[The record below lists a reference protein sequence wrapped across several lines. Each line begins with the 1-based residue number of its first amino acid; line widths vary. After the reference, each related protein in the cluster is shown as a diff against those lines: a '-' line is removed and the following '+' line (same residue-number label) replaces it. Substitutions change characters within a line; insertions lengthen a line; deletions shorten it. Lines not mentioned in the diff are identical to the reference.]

1 MTPEV
6 RSHPVLFKYKTILY
20 ELSFKIT
27 TYIKI
32 EREEIVMKQFKRTG
46 AALSVLVAASP
57 VALVGA
63 EEAVKEAQI
72 TATNKDASN
81 GSNLTLNVP
90 FVAKVEIPTKDGDLS
105 KATLSV
111 KLGKE
116 FAFAPETVTNTE
128 TGASTEVTKI
138 KVLHGDTVFRELDVA
153 TLPKNDDGSLDFT
166 LDLTADDAAN
176 GVVAIQFDLVA
187 PKGDNLTR
195 KIQAELKA
203 GNYTSK
209 TELSIE
215 FAAGETGSKET
226 SGTETTAEKPAE
238 TTAETTAEST
248 GSSSETTAET
258 TANGETTAEST
269 GSNSETTAAPSA
281 DATTEA
287 PADANGSTTV
297 EASGDATTEAP
308 ADVNGST
315 SVEAGGDAS
324 TTANTNANTG
334 ANTSDATGKPTNS
347 SKANGSNDKQLPKTG
362 AVALGGAAI
371 VGAIGAVAS
380 VFTRNKRKGN

>member
-1 MTPEV
+1 
-6 RSHPVLFKYKTILY
+6 
-20 ELSFKIT
+20 
-27 TYIKI
+27 
-32 EREEIVMKQFKRTG
+32 MKQFKRTG

-138 KVLHGDTVFRELDVA
+138 KVLHGDTVFREIDVA

-166 LDLTADDAAN
+166 LDLTTDDAAN

-248 GSSSETTAET
+248 GSNSETTAET

-308 ADVNGST
+308 ANSNGET
-315 SVEAGGDAS
+315 TVEAGGDAS

-380 VFTRNKRKGN
+380 VFTRNKRKGH

>member
-1 MTPEV
+1 
-6 RSHPVLFKYKTILY
+6 
-20 ELSFKIT
+20 
-27 TYIKI
+27 
-32 EREEIVMKQFKRTG
+32 MKQFKRTG

-72 TATNKDASN
+72 TATNKDAAN

-90 FVAKVEIPTKDGDLS
+90 FVAKVEIPVKDGDLS

-138 KVLHGDTVFRELDVA
+138 KVLHGDNVFREIDA
-153 TLPKNDDGSLDFT
+153 STLPKNDDGSLDFSVA
-166 LDLTADDAAN
+166 LTAEDAEN
-176 GVVAIQFDLVA
+176 GVVALQFDLVA

-248 GSSSETTAET
+248 GSNSETTAET

-308 ADVNGST
+308 ANSNGET
-315 SVEAGGDAS
+315 TVEAGGDAS
-324 TTANTNANTG
+324 TTANTTANTG

>member
-1 MTPEV
+1 
-6 RSHPVLFKYKTILY
+6 
-20 ELSFKIT
+20 
-27 TYIKI
+27 
-32 EREEIVMKQFKRTG
+32 MKQFKRTG

-138 KVLHGDTVFRELDVA
+138 KVLHGDTVFREIDVA

-203 GNYTSK
+203 GNFTSK

-238 TTAETTAEST
+238 TTAETTGEST
-248 GSSSETTAET
+248 GSNSETTAET

-308 ADVNGST
+308 ANSNGET
-315 SVEAGGDAS
+315 TVEAGGDAS

-380 VFTRNKRKGN
+380 VFTRNKRKGH

>member
-1 MTPEV
+1 
-6 RSHPVLFKYKTILY
+6 
-20 ELSFKIT
+20 
-27 TYIKI
+27 
-32 EREEIVMKQFKRTG
+32 MKQFKRTG

-63 EEAVKEAQI
+63 EEAIKEAQI
-72 TATNKDASN
+72 TATNKDAAN

-138 KVLHGDTVFRELDVA
+138 KVLHGDTVFREIDVA

-248 GSSSETTAET
+248 GSNSETTAET

-297 EASGDATTEAP
+297 EASGEATTEAP
-308 ADVNGST
+308 ANSNGET
-315 SVEAGGDAS
+315 TVEAGGDAS

-362 AVALGGAAI
+362 AVALGGAVI

-380 VFTRNKRKGN
+380 VFTRNKRKGH

>member
-1 MTPEV
+1 M
-6 RSHPVLFKYKTILY
+6 
-20 ELSFKIT
+20 
-27 TYIKI
+27 
-32 EREEIVMKQFKRTG
+32 
-46 AALSVLVAASP
+46 
-57 VALVGA
+57 
-63 EEAVKEAQI
+63 
-72 TATNKDASN
+72 
-81 GSNLTLNVP
+81 
-90 FVAKVEIPTKDGDLS
+90 
-105 KATLSV
+105 

-138 KVLHGDTVFRELDVA
+138 KVLHGDTVFREIDVA

-248 GSSSETTAET
+248 GS
-258 TANGETTAEST
+258 
-269 GSNSETTAAPSA
+269 NSETTAAPSA
-281 DATTEA
+281 DATTES
-287 PADANGSTTV
+287 PADTNGSTTV

-308 ADVNGST
+308 ANSNGET
-315 SVEAGGDAS
+315 TVEAGGDAS

-380 VFTRNKRKGN
+380 VFTRNKRKGH

>member
-1 MTPEV
+1 
-6 RSHPVLFKYKTILY
+6 
-20 ELSFKIT
+20 
-27 TYIKI
+27 
-32 EREEIVMKQFKRTG
+32 MKQFKRTG

-138 KVLHGDTVFRELDVA
+138 KVLHGDTVFREIDVA

-226 SGTETTAEKPAE
+226 SGTETTVEKPAE

-248 GSSSETTAET
+248 GSNSETTAET

-308 ADVNGST
+308 ANSNGET
-315 SVEAGGDAS
+315 TVEAGGDAS

-380 VFTRNKRKGN
+380 VFTRNKRKGH

>member
-1 MTPEV
+1 
-6 RSHPVLFKYKTILY
+6 
-20 ELSFKIT
+20 
-27 TYIKI
+27 
-32 EREEIVMKQFKRTG
+32 MKQFKRTG

-138 KVLHGDTVFRELDVA
+138 KVLHGDTVFREIDVA

-248 GSSSETTAET
+248 GSNSETTAET

-308 ADVNGST
+308 ANSNGET
-315 SVEAGGDAS
+315 TVEAGGDAS
-324 TTANTNANTG
+324 TTANTNANAG

-380 VFTRNKRKGN
+380 VFTRNKRKGH

>member
-1 MTPEV
+1 
-6 RSHPVLFKYKTILY
+6 
-20 ELSFKIT
+20 
-27 TYIKI
+27 
-32 EREEIVMKQFKRTG
+32 MKQFKRTG

-57 VALVGA
+57 VAIVGA

-138 KVLHGDTVFRELDVA
+138 KVLHGDTVFREIDVA

-248 GSSSETTAET
+248 GSNSETTAET

-269 GSNSETTAAPSA
+269 GSNPETTAAPSA

-308 ADVNGST
+308 ANSNGET
-315 SVEAGGDAS
+315 TVEAGGDAS
-324 TTANTNANTG
+324 TTANTNANAG

-380 VFTRNKRKGN
+380 VFTRNKRKGH

>member
-1 MTPEV
+1 
-6 RSHPVLFKYKTILY
+6 
-20 ELSFKIT
+20 
-27 TYIKI
+27 
-32 EREEIVMKQFKRTG
+32 MKQFKRTG

-90 FVAKVEIPTKDGDLS
+90 FVAKVGIPTKDGDLS

-138 KVLHGDTVFRELDVA
+138 KVLHGDTVFREIDVA

-238 TTAETTAEST
+238 TTAEST
-248 GSSSETTAET
+248 GSNSETTAET
-258 TANGETTAEST
+258 TGSNAETTAEST

-308 ADVNGST
+308 ANSNGET
-315 SVEAGGDAS
+315 TVEAGGDAS

-380 VFTRNKRKGN
+380 VFTRNKRKGH

>member
-1 MTPEV
+1 
-6 RSHPVLFKYKTILY
+6 
-20 ELSFKIT
+20 
-27 TYIKI
+27 
-32 EREEIVMKQFKRTG
+32 MKQFKRTG

-138 KVLHGDTVFRELDVA
+138 KVLHGDTVFREIDVA

-248 GSSSETTAET
+248 GSNSETTAET
-258 TANGETTAEST
+258 TGSNAETTAESTGSNSETTAEST

-287 PADANGSTTV
+287 PANSNGETT
-297 EASGDATTEAP
+297 
-308 ADVNGST
+308 
-315 SVEAGGDAS
+315 VEAGGDAS

-347 SKANGSNDKQLPKTG
+347 SKANGSNDKQLPKTS

-380 VFTRNKRKGN
+380 VFTRNKRKGH

>member
-1 MTPEV
+1 
-6 RSHPVLFKYKTILY
+6 
-20 ELSFKIT
+20 
-27 TYIKI
+27 
-32 EREEIVMKQFKRTG
+32 MKQFKRTG

-138 KVLHGDTVFRELDVA
+138 KVLHGDTVFREIDVA

-248 GSSSETTAET
+248 GSNSETTAET

-308 ADVNGST
+308 ANSNGET
-315 SVEAGGDAS
+315 TVEANGDAS
-324 TTANTNANTG
+324 TTANTNANAG

-380 VFTRNKRKGN
+380 VFTRNKRNGH

>member
-1 MTPEV
+1 
-6 RSHPVLFKYKTILY
+6 
-20 ELSFKIT
+20 
-27 TYIKI
+27 
-32 EREEIVMKQFKRTG
+32 MKQFKRTG

-138 KVLHGDTVFRELDVA
+138 KVLHGDTVFREIDVA

-215 FAAGETGSKET
+215 FATGETGSKET

-248 GSSSETTAET
+248 GSNSETTAET
-258 TANGETTAEST
+258 TGSNAETTAEST

-308 ADVNGST
+308 ANSNGET
-315 SVEAGGDAS
+315 TVEAGGDAS

-362 AVALGGAAI
+362 VVALGGAAI
-371 VGAIGAVAS
+371 VGAIGAVATM
-380 VFTRNKRKGN
+380 FTRNKRKGN

>member
-1 MTPEV
+1 
-6 RSHPVLFKYKTILY
+6 
-20 ELSFKIT
+20 
-27 TYIKI
+27 
-32 EREEIVMKQFKRTG
+32 MKQFKRTG

-138 KVLHGDTVFRELDVA
+138 KVLHGDTVFREIDVA

-203 GNYTSK
+203 GNFTSK

-248 GSSSETTAET
+248 GSNSETTAET

-269 GSNSETTAAPSA
+269 GSNSETTVAPSA

-308 ADVNGST
+308 ANSNGET
-315 SVEAGGDAS
+315 TVEAGGDAS
-324 TTANTNANTG
+324 TKANTNANTG

>member
-1 MTPEV
+1 
-6 RSHPVLFKYKTILY
+6 
-20 ELSFKIT
+20 
-27 TYIKI
+27 
-32 EREEIVMKQFKRTG
+32 MKQFKRTG

-72 TATNKDASN
+72 TATNKDAAN

-90 FVAKVEIPTKDGDLS
+90 FVAKVEIPVKDGDLS

-138 KVLHGDTVFRELDVA
+138 KVLHGDNVFREIDA
-153 TLPKNDDGSLDFT
+153 STLPKNDDGSLDFSVA
-166 LDLTADDAAN
+166 LTAEDAEN
-176 GVVAIQFDLVA
+176 GVVALQFDLVA

-248 GSSSETTAET
+248 GS
-258 TANGETTAEST
+258 
-269 GSNSETTAAPSA
+269 NSETTAAPSA

-287 PADANGSTTV
+287 PATSNGETTV

-308 ADVNGST
+308 ANSNGET
-315 SVEAGGDAS
+315 TVEANGDAS
-324 TTANTNANTG
+324 TTANTNANAG
-334 ANTSDATGKPTNS
+334 VNTSDATGKPTNS

-380 VFTRNKRKGN
+380 VFTRNKRKGH

>member
-1 MTPEV
+1 
-6 RSHPVLFKYKTILY
+6 
-20 ELSFKIT
+20 
-27 TYIKI
+27 
-32 EREEIVMKQFKRTG
+32 MKQFKRTG

-57 VALVGA
+57 VAIVGA

-138 KVLHGDTVFRELDVA
+138 KVLHGDTVFREIDVA

-248 GSSSETTAET
+248 GSNSETTAET
-258 TANGETTAEST
+258 TANGETTTEST

-308 ADVNGST
+308 ANSNGET
-315 SVEAGGDAS
+315 TVEAGGDAS

>member
-1 MTPEV
+1 M
-6 RSHPVLFKYKTILY
+6 
-20 ELSFKIT
+20 
-27 TYIKI
+27 
-32 EREEIVMKQFKRTG
+32 
-46 AALSVLVAASP
+46 
-57 VALVGA
+57 
-63 EEAVKEAQI
+63 
-72 TATNKDASN
+72 
-81 GSNLTLNVP
+81 
-90 FVAKVEIPTKDGDLS
+90 
-105 KATLSV
+105 

-138 KVLHGDTVFRELDVA
+138 KVLHGDTVFREIDVA

-248 GSSSETTAET
+248 GSNSETTAET

-308 ADVNGST
+308 ANSNGET
-315 SVEAGGDAS
+315 TVEAGGDAS
-324 TTANTNANTG
+324 TTANTNANAG

>member
-1 MTPEV
+1 
-6 RSHPVLFKYKTILY
+6 
-20 ELSFKIT
+20 
-27 TYIKI
+27 
-32 EREEIVMKQFKRTG
+32 MKQFKRTG

-57 VALVGA
+57 VAMVGA

-90 FVAKVEIPTKDGDLS
+90 FVAKVEIPTKGGDLS

-138 KVLHGDTVFRELDVA
+138 KVLHGDTVFREIDVT

-248 GSSSETTAET
+248 GSNSETTAET

-308 ADVNGST
+308 ANSNGET
-315 SVEAGGDAS
+315 TVEAGGDAS

>member
-1 MTPEV
+1 
-6 RSHPVLFKYKTILY
+6 
-20 ELSFKIT
+20 
-27 TYIKI
+27 
-32 EREEIVMKQFKRTG
+32 MKQFKRTG

-138 KVLHGDTVFRELDVA
+138 KVLHGDTVFREIDVA

-226 SGTETTAEKPAE
+226 SGTETTEEKPAE

-248 GSSSETTAET
+248 GSNSETTAET
-258 TANGETTAEST
+258 TGSNAETTAEST

-308 ADVNGST
+308 ANSNGET
-315 SVEAGGDAS
+315 TVEAGGDAS

-380 VFTRNKRKGN
+380 VFTRNKRKGH

>member
-1 MTPEV
+1 
-6 RSHPVLFKYKTILY
+6 
-20 ELSFKIT
+20 
-27 TYIKI
+27 
-32 EREEIVMKQFKRTG
+32 MKQFKRTG

-138 KVLHGDTVFRELDVA
+138 KVLHGDTVFREIDVA

-166 LDLTADDAAN
+166 LDLTADDAAS

-238 TTAETTAEST
+238 TTAEST
-248 GSSSETTAET
+248 GSNSETTAET
-258 TANGETTAEST
+258 TGSNAETTAEST

-287 PADANGSTTV
+287 PADTNGSTTV

-308 ADVNGST
+308 ANSNGET
-315 SVEAGGDAS
+315 TVEAGGDAS

-380 VFTRNKRKGN
+380 VFTRNKRKGH

>member
-1 MTPEV
+1 
-6 RSHPVLFKYKTILY
+6 
-20 ELSFKIT
+20 
-27 TYIKI
+27 
-32 EREEIVMKQFKRTG
+32 MKQFKRTG

-138 KVLHGDTVFRELDVA
+138 KVLHGDNVFREIDA
-153 TLPKNDDGSLDFT
+153 STLPKNDDGSLDFSVE
-166 LDLTADDAAN
+166 LTAEDAEN
-176 GVVAIQFDLVA
+176 GVVALQFDLVA

-248 GSSSETTAET
+248 GSNSETTAET

-308 ADVNGST
+308 ANSNGET
-315 SVEAGGDAS
+315 TVEAGGDAS

>member
-1 MTPEV
+1 MT
-6 RSHPVLFKYKTILY
+6 K
-20 ELSFKIT
+20 
-27 TYIKI
+27 
-32 EREEIVMKQFKRTG
+32 FKRTG

-72 TATNKDASN
+72 TAANKDASS

-90 FVAKVEIPTKDGDLS
+90 FVAKVEIPVKDGDLS

-138 KVLHGDTVFRELDVA
+138 KVLHGDNVFREIDA
-153 TLPKNDDGSLDFT
+153 STLPKNDDGSLDFSVE
-166 LDLTADDAAN
+166 LTAEDAEN
-176 GVVAIQFDLVA
+176 GVVALQFDLVA

-238 TTAETTAEST
+238 TTAEST
-248 GSSSETTAET
+248 GSNSETTAET
-258 TANGETTAEST
+258 TGSNAETTAEST
-269 GSNSETTAAPSA
+269 GSNSETTEAPA

-308 ADVNGST
+308 ANSNGET
-315 SVEAGGDAS
+315 TVEAGGDAS

-371 VGAIGAVAS
+371 VGAIGAVATM
-380 VFTRNKRKGN
+380 FTRNKRKGN

>member
-1 MTPEV
+1 
-6 RSHPVLFKYKTILY
+6 
-20 ELSFKIT
+20 
-27 TYIKI
+27 
-32 EREEIVMKQFKRTG
+32 MKQFKRTG

-116 FAFAPETVTNTE
+116 FAFAPETISNTE

-138 KVLHGDTVFRELDVA
+138 KVLHGDTVFREIDA
-153 TLPKNDDGSLDFT
+153 STLPKNEDGSLDFT
-166 LDLTADDAAN
+166 LDLTADDAEN

-226 SGTETTAEKPAE
+226 SGTETTADASGETTTQAPAE
-238 TTAETTAEST
+238 TTAETTAEANGDST
-248 GSSSETTAET
+248 TQAPADTSGQTTAET
-258 TANGETTAEST
+258 
-269 GSNSETTAAPSA
+269 
-281 DATTEA
+281 
-287 PADANGSTTV
+287 
-297 EASGDATTEAP
+297 SGDATTQAP
-308 ADVNGST
+308 AESNGETTVEANSNGST
-315 SVEAGGDAS
+315 SNS
-324 TTANTNANTG
+324 NANTG
-334 ANTSDATGKPTNS
+334 ANTSDATAKPTNS
-347 SKANGSNDKQLPKTG
+347 SKTNGSNDKQLPKTG

>member
-27 TYIKI
+27 THFTN
-32 EREEIVMKQFKRTG
+32 REETFVMTKFKRTG

-63 EEAVKEAQI
+63 EEAVKEARI
-72 TATNKDASN
+72 TAANKDASN

-90 FVAKVEIPTKDGDLS
+90 FVAKVEIPVKDGDLS

-138 KVLHGDTVFRELDVA
+138 KVLHGDNVFR
-153 TLPKNDDGSLDFT
+153 
-166 LDLTADDAAN
+166 
-176 GVVAIQFDLVA
+176 VVALQFDLVA

-248 GSSSETTAET
+248 GSNSETTAET

-308 ADVNGST
+308 ANSNGET
-315 SVEAGGDAS
+315 TVEAGGDAS

-380 VFTRNKRKGN
+380 VFTRNKRKGH

>member
-1 MTPEV
+1 
-6 RSHPVLFKYKTILY
+6 
-20 ELSFKIT
+20 
-27 TYIKI
+27 
-32 EREEIVMKQFKRTG
+32 MKQFKRTG
-46 AALSVLVAASP
+46 AALSVLVAARP

-138 KVLHGDTVFRELDVA
+138 KVLHGDTVFREIDVA

-203 GNYTSK
+203 GNFTSK

-248 GSSSETTAET
+248 GSNSETTVET

-269 GSNSETTAAPSA
+269 GSNSETTVAPST

-308 ADVNGST
+308 ANSNGET
-315 SVEAGGDAS
+315 TVEAGGDAS

>member
-1 MTPEV
+1 
-6 RSHPVLFKYKTILY
+6 
-20 ELSFKIT
+20 
-27 TYIKI
+27 
-32 EREEIVMKQFKRTG
+32 MKQFKRTG

-138 KVLHGDTVFRELDVA
+138 KVLHGDTVFREIDVA

-248 GSSSETTAET
+248 GSNSETTAET

-308 ADVNGST
+308 ANSNGET
-315 SVEAGGDAS
+315 TVEAGGDAS

-371 VGAIGAVAS
+371 VGAIGAVATM
-380 VFTRNKRKGN
+380 FTRNKRKGN

>member
-1 MTPEV
+1 M
-6 RSHPVLFKYKTILY
+6 
-20 ELSFKIT
+20 
-27 TYIKI
+27 
-32 EREEIVMKQFKRTG
+32 MKQFKRTG

-63 EEAVKEAQI
+63 EEAVKEARI

-90 FVAKVEIPTKDGDLS
+90 FVAKVEIPVKDGDLS

-138 KVLHGDTVFRELDVA
+138 KVLHGDNVFREIDA
-153 TLPKNDDGSLDFT
+153 STLPKNDDGSLDFSVA
-166 LDLTADDAAN
+166 LTAEDAEN
-176 GVVAIQFDLVA
+176 GVVALQFDLVA

-238 TTAETTAEST
+238 KPAETTAETTAEST
-248 GSSSETTAET
+248 GSNSETTAEKPAET
-258 TANGETTAEST
+258 TAETTAEST

-308 ADVNGST
+308 ADANGST
-315 SVEAGGDAS
+315 SVEEGGNVATSDS
-324 TTANTNANTG
+324 NANTG
-334 ANTSDATGKPTNS
+334 ANTSNAPAKPTNS
-347 SKANGSNDKQLPKTG
+347 SNTNGSNDKQLPKTG
-362 AVALGGAAI
+362 AVALGGLGL

-380 VFTRNKRKGN
+380 VFTRKNRKGQ

>member
-1 MTPEV
+1 
-6 RSHPVLFKYKTILY
+6 
-20 ELSFKIT
+20 
-27 TYIKI
+27 
-32 EREEIVMKQFKRTG
+32 MKQFKHTG

-138 KVLHGDTVFRELDVA
+138 KVLHGDTVFREIDVA

-176 GVVAIQFDLVA
+176 DVVAIQFDLVA

-238 TTAETTAEST
+238 TTAEST
-248 GSSSETTAET
+248 GSNSETTAET

-269 GSNSETTAAPSA
+269 GSNSETTAVPSA

-308 ADVNGST
+308 ANSNGET
-315 SVEAGGDAS
+315 TIEAGGDAS

>member
-1 MTPEV
+1 
-6 RSHPVLFKYKTILY
+6 
-20 ELSFKIT
+20 
-27 TYIKI
+27 
-32 EREEIVMKQFKRTG
+32 MKQFKRTG

-138 KVLHGDTVFRELDVA
+138 KVLHGDTVFREIDVA

-248 GSSSETTAET
+248 GSNSETTAET
-258 TANGETTAEST
+258 TGSNAETTAEST

-281 DATTEA
+281 DA
-287 PADANGSTTV
+287 NGSTTV

-308 ADVNGST
+308 ANSNGET
-315 SVEAGGDAS
+315 TVEAGGDAS

-380 VFTRNKRKGN
+380 VFTRNTRKGH

>member
-1 MTPEV
+1 
-6 RSHPVLFKYKTILY
+6 
-20 ELSFKIT
+20 
-27 TYIKI
+27 
-32 EREEIVMKQFKRTG
+32 MKQFKRTG

-138 KVLHGDTVFRELDVA
+138 KVLHGDTVFREIDVA

-238 TTAETTAEST
+238 TTAEST
-248 GSSSETTAET
+248 GSNSETTAET

-308 ADVNGST
+308 ANSNGET
-315 SVEAGGDAS
+315 TVEAGGDAS

-380 VFTRNKRKGN
+380 VFTRNKRKGH

>member
-1 MTPEV
+1 
-6 RSHPVLFKYKTILY
+6 
-20 ELSFKIT
+20 
-27 TYIKI
+27 
-32 EREEIVMKQFKRTG
+32 MKQFKRTG

-138 KVLHGDTVFRELDVA
+138 KVLHGDTVFREIDVA

-248 GSSSETTAET
+248 GSNSETTAET

-308 ADVNGST
+308 ANSNGET
-315 SVEAGGDAS
+315 TVEAGGDAS

-380 VFTRNKRKGN
+380 VFTRNKRKGH

>member
-1 MTPEV
+1 
-6 RSHPVLFKYKTILY
+6 
-20 ELSFKIT
+20 
-27 TYIKI
+27 
-32 EREEIVMKQFKRTG
+32 MKQFKRTG

-138 KVLHGDTVFRELDVA
+138 KVLHGDTVFREIDVA

-248 GSSSETTAET
+248 GSNSETTAET

-269 GSNSETTAAPSA
+269 GSNSETTAAPSV

-308 ADVNGST
+308 ANSNGET
-315 SVEAGGDAS
+315 TVEAGGDAS
-324 TTANTNANTG
+324 TTANTNANAG

-380 VFTRNKRKGN
+380 VFTRNKRKGH

>member
-1 MTPEV
+1 
-6 RSHPVLFKYKTILY
+6 
-20 ELSFKIT
+20 
-27 TYIKI
+27 
-32 EREEIVMKQFKRTG
+32 MKQFKRTG

-138 KVLHGDTVFRELDVA
+138 KVLHGDTVFREIDVA

-203 GNYTSK
+203 GNFTSK

-248 GSSSETTAET
+248 GSNSETTAET

-308 ADVNGST
+308 ANSNGET
-315 SVEAGGDAS
+315 TVEANGDAS

-380 VFTRNKRKGN
+380 VFTRNKRKGH

>member
-1 MTPEV
+1 
-6 RSHPVLFKYKTILY
+6 
-20 ELSFKIT
+20 
-27 TYIKI
+27 
-32 EREEIVMKQFKRTG
+32 MKQFKRTG

-138 KVLHGDTVFRELDVA
+138 KVLHGDTVFREIDVA

-248 GSSSETTAET
+248 GS
-258 TANGETTAEST
+258 
-269 GSNSETTAAPSA
+269 NSETTAAPSA

-287 PADANGSTTV
+287 PADTNGSTTV

-308 ADVNGST
+308 ANSNGET
-315 SVEAGGDAS
+315 TVEANGDAS

-334 ANTSDATGKPTNS
+334 ANTSDAAGKPTNS

-380 VFTRNKRKGN
+380 VFTRNKRKGH

>member
-1 MTPEV
+1 
-6 RSHPVLFKYKTILY
+6 
-20 ELSFKIT
+20 
-27 TYIKI
+27 
-32 EREEIVMKQFKRTG
+32 MKQFKRTG

-90 FVAKVEIPTKDGDLS
+90 FVAKVDIPVKDGDLS

-138 KVLHGDTVFRELDVA
+138 KVLHGDNVFREIDA
-153 TLPKNDDGSLDFT
+153 STLPKNDDGSLDFSVA
-166 LDLTADDAAN
+166 LTAEDAEN

-248 GSSSETTAET
+248 GSNSETTAET

-287 PADANGSTTV
+287 PADANSSTTV

-308 ADVNGST
+308 ANSNGET
-315 SVEAGGDAS
+315 TVEAGGDAS

-380 VFTRNKRKGN
+380 VFTRNKRKGH

>member
-1 MTPEV
+1 
-6 RSHPVLFKYKTILY
+6 
-20 ELSFKIT
+20 
-27 TYIKI
+27 
-32 EREEIVMKQFKRTG
+32 MKQFKRTG

-57 VALVGA
+57 VAIVGA

-138 KVLHGDTVFRELDVA
+138 KVLHGDTVFREIDVA

-248 GSSSETTAET
+248 GSNSETTAET

-297 EASGDATTEAP
+297 EASGDATTESP
-308 ADVNGST
+308 ANSNGET
-315 SVEAGGDAS
+315 TVEAGGDAS
-324 TTANTNANTG
+324 TTANTNANAG

-380 VFTRNKRKGN
+380 VFTRNKREGH

>member
-1 MTPEV
+1 
-6 RSHPVLFKYKTILY
+6 
-20 ELSFKIT
+20 
-27 TYIKI
+27 
-32 EREEIVMKQFKRTG
+32 MKQFKRTG

-138 KVLHGDTVFRELDVA
+138 KVLHGDTVFREIDVA

-248 GSSSETTAET
+248 GSNSETTAET

-287 PADANGSTTV
+287 PADANGETTV

-308 ADVNGST
+308 ANSNGET
-315 SVEAGGDAS
+315 TVEAGGDAS
-324 TTANTNANTG
+324 TTANTNANAG

-380 VFTRNKRKGN
+380 VFTRNKRKGH

>member
-1 MTPEV
+1 
-6 RSHPVLFKYKTILY
+6 
-20 ELSFKIT
+20 
-27 TYIKI
+27 
-32 EREEIVMKQFKRTG
+32 MKQFKRTG

-128 TGASTEVTKI
+128 I
-138 KVLHGDTVFRELDVA
+138 DVA

-248 GSSSETTAET
+248 GSNSETTAET
-258 TANGETTAEST
+258 TGSNAETTAEST

-281 DATTEA
+281 NATTEA
-287 PADANGSTTV
+287 PVDANGSTTV

-308 ADVNGST
+308 ANSNGET
-315 SVEAGGDAS
+315 TVEAGGDAS

-380 VFTRNKRKGN
+380 VFTRNKRKGH

>member
-1 MTPEV
+1 
-6 RSHPVLFKYKTILY
+6 
-20 ELSFKIT
+20 
-27 TYIKI
+27 
-32 EREEIVMKQFKRTG
+32 MKQFKRTG

-138 KVLHGDTVFRELDVA
+138 KVLHGDTVFREIDA
-153 TLPKNDDGSLDFT
+153 STLPKNEDGSLDFT
-166 LDLTADDAAN
+166 LDLTADDAEN

-203 GNYTSK
+203 GNFTSK

-226 SGTETTAEKPAE
+226 SGTETTAETTAETSGE
-238 TTAETTAEST
+238 TTAETTGDA
-248 GSSSETTAET
+248 TTQAPADT
-258 TANGETTAEST
+258 TGETTV
-269 GSNSETTAAPSA
+269 
-281 DATTEA
+281 EA
-287 PADANGSTTV
+287 NANGST
-297 EASGDATTEAP
+297 SD
-308 ADVNGST
+308 S
-315 SVEAGGDAS
+315 
-324 TTANTNANTG
+324 NANTG
-334 ANTSDATGKPTNS
+334 ANTSDATEKPTNS
-347 SKANGSNDKQLPKTG
+347 SKANGSNDKRLPKTG
-362 AVALGGAAI
+362 AVALGGAVI

>member
-1 MTPEV
+1 
-6 RSHPVLFKYKTILY
+6 
-20 ELSFKIT
+20 
-27 TYIKI
+27 
-32 EREEIVMKQFKRTG
+32 MKQFKRTG

-72 TATNKDASN
+72 TATNKDAAN

-138 KVLHGDTVFRELDVA
+138 KVLHGDTVFREIDVA

-203 GNYTSK
+203 GNFTSK

-258 TANGETTAEST
+258 TANGETTVEST

-308 ADVNGST
+308 ANSNGET
-315 SVEAGGDAS
+315 TVEANGDAS
-324 TTANTNANTG
+324 TKANTNANTG

-380 VFTRNKRKGN
+380 VFTRNKRKGH